1 MSLCTNFQRVF
12 KTVNSLFKR
21 FIFESS
27 TRQTHI
33 TEHLQGVCFEVLYL
47 EDMGGG
53 GLAPVFLKTDS
64 LIRFSFV
71 VTEAQTTTGSKT
83 NSLWRF
89 RLTA

>member
-1 MSLCTNFQRVF
+1 MSLCTNFKRVF

-47 EDMGGG
+47 EDMGGVS
-53 GLAPVFLKTDS
+53 PQF
-64 LIRFSFV
+64 F
-71 VTEAQTTTGSKT
+71 
-83 NSLWRF
+83 
-89 RLTA
+89 